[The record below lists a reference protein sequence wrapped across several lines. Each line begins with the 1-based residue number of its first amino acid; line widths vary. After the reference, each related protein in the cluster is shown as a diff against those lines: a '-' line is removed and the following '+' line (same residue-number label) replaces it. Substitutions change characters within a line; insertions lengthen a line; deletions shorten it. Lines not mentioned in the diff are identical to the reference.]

1 MSDESNGST
10 ESNESLADALDV
22 EGPAAPPR
30 QNGELVFQAPWES
43 RVFGVT
49 MALFQRGAFDWEEF
63 RELLID
69 EIGKSDRQK
78 RAEHETGA
86 SGASGASG
94 EVDDSEEASNY
105 YACWHAALERL
116 LAQQGLCASAELD
129 DRTNAFAARPAG
141 HDHGHEHGHEH

>member
-1 MSDESNGST
+1 MSDDT
-10 ESNESLADALDV
+10 LADALDV

-69 EIGKSDRQK
+69 EIGKSDRQT
-78 RAEHETGA
+78 RAEHETVA
-86 SGASGASG
+86 PVEG
-94 EVDDSEEASNY
+94 EDSEEASNY
-105 YACWHAALERL
+105 YASWHAALERL
-116 LAQQGLCASAELD
+116 LAQKGLCAPAELD
-129 DRTNAFAARPAG
+129 DRYDAFAARPAG